1 MTFCKFFK
9 NSIQPEDSFT
19 GELTLSIR
27 LYQSLILHTDRKLD
41 TVFDPFSSSLEPSL
55 VIYSMSQE
63 DSEMVMRN
71 FLIVLRL
78 ILSGMLCQVRLLN
91 KRLMM
96 YIGVQ
101 GSVESILGAIFETY
115 LRWSSVQMPLTLA
128 IYILYIPLL
137 TPWHIYIMRSHQVL

>member
-9 NSIQPEDSFT
+9 NSIQPEHSFT
-19 GELTLSIR
+19 GELALSI
-27 LYQSLILHTDRKLD
+27 
-41 TVFDPFSSSLEPSL
+41 SSLEPSL

-63 DSEMVMRN
+63 DSEM
-71 FLIVLRL
+71 
-78 ILSGMLCQVRLLN
+78 VRLLN

-115 LRWSSVQMPLTLA
+115 LRNGFVDGGDRKINIRNILSDDTIRSLLEYYGEVPEVMNI
-128 IYILYIPLL
+128 IYRYCYIKDNRKDLDN
-137 TPWHIYIMRSHQVL
+137 SDSD